1 MELYIHFP
9 FCVRKCR
16 YCDFVSYPGAEG
28 SIPAYID
35 ALLAEAALR
44 KEEVTEPIDT
54 VYFGGGTPSL
64 VPAHELARLVRMLRR
79 IYPLQH
85 VTEWTVEANPG
96 TLTPEWLKSAR
107 DQGMN
112 RISLGMQASQ
122 DRLLKLLGRIH
133 SHGDVEQSVLAA
145 KSAGFDHLN
154 LDLIFGLPE
163 QNGTDW
169 KETLLAAMDLEP
181 DHLSAYGLIP
191 EENTPLWT
199 DLQSGALQLPEPE
212 DEREMYEEALQITS
226 GHGFQQ
232 YEISNFARPGSAC
245 RHNIGYWS
253 QVPYIGL
260 GVSAASM
267 VFVRQGSDGMKYMRK
282 TNVNSLSHYFRGISS
297 GHPALD
303 EEAWVQGREAQF
315 ETMMLGL
322 RKTEGVSEADF
333 FRMHGVSL
341 EAGYGPKLEKL
352 AEEGLLYHDGGFWK
366 LTRLGMDLQNTV
378 LVDLLDS

>member
-1 MELYIHFP
+1 MAQYVDLLLQEALF
-9 FCVRKCR
+9 RR
-16 YCDFVSYPGAEG
+16 NE
-28 SIPAYID
+28 IP
-35 ALLAEAALR
+35 
-44 KEEVTEPIDT
+44 EPVET
-54 VYFGGGTPSL
+54 VYCGGGTPSL
-64 VPAHELARLVRMLRR
+64 LSPALWKKLFAGLRE
-79 IYPLQH
+79 IFDF
-85 VTEWTVEANPG
+85 TADIEFTSEANPG
-96 TLTPEWLKSAR
+96 TVTESWLEAALDS
-107 DQGMN
+107 GVN
-112 RISLGMQASQ
+112 RLSLGMQASQ

-226 GHGFQQ
+226 GHGFHQ

-267 VFVRQGSDGMKYMRK
+267 VFVRQGPEGMKYLRK

-297 GHPALD
+297 GHPALG